1 MPETSSTREDAAV
14 RLDEA
19 EILARL
25 DGDCQLL
32 AELCDMLLV
41 ELPRMMD
48 TLIEAIRIEDANAV
62 HRAAHRLKG
71 SLSVFGEGAHI
82 EDCVSLEEM
91 AMKQDLA
98 RAPEVLSSMQGH
110 LEEFRV
116 AVASLGKECHARAD
130 RR

>member
-1 MPETSSTREDAAV
+1 MPDTSSTREDAAV

-19 EILARL
+19 GILARL

-32 AELCDMLLV
+32 AELCDMLLA
-41 ELPRMMD
+41 ELPRMMN
-48 TLIEAIRIEDANAV
+48 TLIEAVRIEDANAV

-71 SLSVFGEGAHI
+71 SLSIFGEGVHI

-91 AMKQDLA
+91 GIRRDLA
-98 RAPEVLSSMQGH
+98 RVPEVLSSLQEH
-110 LEEFRV
+110 LDKFKV
-116 AVASLGKECHARAD
+116 AVALLGKENHARAD

>member
-41 ELPRMMD
+41 ELPRMMN
-48 TLIEAIRIEDANAV
+48 TLIEAIRIEDANIV
-62 HRAAHRLKG
+62 PPI
-71 SLSVFGEGAHI
+71 V
-82 EDCVSLEEM
+82 
-91 AMKQDLA
+91 
-98 RAPEVLSSMQGH
+98 
-110 LEEFRV
+110 
-116 AVASLGKECHARAD
+116 
-130 RR
+130 